1 MSNVEDGVCLP
12 PPRSPPFVLCST
24 SPVFTHPSDQPP
36 TDPLSA
42 LKAALGSE
50 EPMKVLEVEENP
62 GEEGARPIC
71 VARLRHAAGTLKESY

>member
-24 SPVFTHPSDQPP
+24 SPVFAHPSDQPP
-36 TDPLSA
+36 TDPLST

-50 EPMKVLEVEENP
+50 EQMKVLEVEENP
-62 GEEGARPIC
+62 GEEGAGPC
-71 VARLRHAAGTLKESY
+71 ADMCGTSAVPGVLLGL